1 MTEAEKKSSA
11 PAEQNSAR
19 ISMDLAMQSLPLPLF
34 GIDKEG
40 RVAFM
45 NRAAVETFGWKQ
57 SELVGRDAVTAL
69 AAPGLQEN
77 ASRELRRAQDGESRE
92 QLGML
97 RRADG
102 SLLKILFRLSPLCDE
117 NNWIH
122 GVLAVVESQE
132 GPLPETSL
140 PETSLP
146 EPILPDPVQITR
158 QAKREK
164 VLQDRVA
171 AAEVSKILGASPFLD
186 RLSEMVVAQMGD
198 TSRLRGDFLATMSH
212 ELRTPLHAILGYA
225 GLLQEGAFGELP
237 PGCNEPLTRI
247 ERRAHELH
255 DLITNTLSLSRL
267 ESEGEALHIEPV
279 AVETFLGG
287 LVRDAQRLRDSGE
300 SQISLEVAADLPV
313 IETDVAKLKV
323 VVRNLINNAI
333 KFTDKGEIRIVASQN
348 VGGISIQ
355 VQDSGVGMTS
365 EEISHLFN
373 AYTQNDT
380 GRARGGVGLGLFIVQ
395 ELTKR
400 LGGQVDAESKLGA
413 GSTFRINLPV
423 RPPLHESS

>member
-1 MTEAEKKSSA
+1 MTEAEKKSSL
-11 PAEQNSAR
+11 PAEKNSAG

-40 RVAFM
+40 RIAFL
-45 NRAAVETFGWKQ
+45 NRAAVQTFGWKE
-57 SELVGRDAVTAL
+57 SELIGRDAVTAL
-69 AAPGLQEN
+69 AAPGRQEN
-77 ASRELRRAQDGESRE
+77 ANRELRRVQEGEARE

-102 SLLKILFRLSPLCDE
+102 SLLKILFRMSPLRDE

-132 GPLPETSL
+132 GSL
-140 PETSLP
+140 PETNLP
-146 EPILPDPVQITR
+146 QPIESNPIQVTR

-171 AAEVSKILGASPFLD
+171 AAEVSKILGTSPFLD

-225 GLLQEGAFGELP
+225 GLLQEGAFGDLP
-237 PGCNEPLTRI
+237 AGCHEPLTRI

-267 ESEGEALHIEPV
+267 ESEGESLHIEPV
-279 AVETFLGG
+279 AIEPFLSG
-287 LVRDAQRLRDSGE
+287 LVQDAQRLRETGE
-300 SQISLEVAADLPV
+300 SKISLEVAADLPV
-313 IETDVAKLKV
+313 IETDIAKLKV

-333 KFTDKGEIRIVASQN
+333 KFTDKGEIRIIASQN

-365 EEISHLFN
+365 EEIGHLFN

-395 ELTKR
+395 ELTQR
-400 LGGQVDAESKLGA
+400 LGGQVDAESKLGS
-413 GSTFRINLPV
+413 GSTFRINLPA
-423 RPPLHESS
+423 RPPLHEST